1 MAKEVI
7 AHIKLQIPAGQANP
21 APPVGTALGPR
32 GVNIMSFC
40 KEFNAATQKQA
51 GDILPVVITVFKD
64 KSFTFITK
72 SPPAAVLLKKAANIA
87 AGSKEPNKTKVG
99 KVTRKQVMDIV
110 NTKRKDLKREKG
122 QTWKSGILI
131 WREKLWVDEYFANDS
146 LEIEKIPI
154 GVFEALL
161 QTIEHRGL
169 GISTVDLKRLYPG
182 GMTKEEVLCQLRFMY
197 R

>member
-7 AHIKLQIPAGQANP
+7 AHIKLQI
-21 APPVGTALGPR
+21 
-32 GVNIMSFC
+32 
-40 KEFNAATQKQA
+40 AATQKQA

-110 NTKRKDLKREKG
+110 NTKRKDLNARD
-122 QTWKSGILI
+122 
-131 WREKLWVDEYFANDS
+131 DEAAFRIIAGTARQMG
-146 LEIEKIPI
+146 LEI
-154 GVFEALL
+154 A
-161 QTIEHRGL
+161 
-169 GISTVDLKRLYPG
+169 D
-182 GMTKEEVLCQLRFMY
+182 
-197 R
+197 